1 MRVRV
6 LSPSDRQDITAR
18 VANDFAL
25 RTENLEKYFPPSK
38 TGWRALLHPIAKLT
52 VPALLGVSFDV
63 KPGEVLAL
71 VGANGAGKSTLLRI
85 LTTLLLPT
93 RGRAEICGFDVAREP
108 AKIRRRLGYHT
119 GADACLYARLSG
131 RENLELFA
139 LLNNLSRSETS
150 QRIADLTDLLGLG
163 SLLDRQVRTLSTG
176 NVHRL
181 GLARAL
187 LHAPSVLLLDEPT
200 RSLDPLAAAEFRRF
214 LLQRVVAERG
224 TTVLFASHTLDEVEQ
239 LAGRIAVLDQGRML
253 ICGTPSAVKAAAGME
268 TLEGSLEI
276 LARRTVNRVS

>member
-1 MRVRV
+1 MGRV
-6 LSPSDRQDITAR
+6 LSGLNRQDITAR
-18 VANDFAL
+18 VVNDFAL
-25 RTENLEKYFPPSK
+25 RVENLEKYFPPAT
-38 TGWRALLHPIAKLT
+38 TGWRALLHPVASLT
-52 VPALLGVSFDV
+52 VPALLGISFDV

-85 LTTLLLPT
+85 LTTLLLPS
-93 RGRAEICGFDVAREP
+93 RGRAEVCGFDVARQP
-108 AKIRRRLGYHT
+108 AQVRKRLGYHT

-139 LLNNLSRSETS
+139 SLNNLSRPETS
-150 QRIADLTDLLGLG
+150 RRIASLTDLLGLG

-181 GLARAL
+181 GLARAM

-214 LLQRVVAERG
+214 LLQRVVAEHG
-224 TTVLFASHTLDEVEQ
+224 TTVVFASHTLDEVEQ
-239 LAGRIAVLDQGRML
+239 LAGRMAVLDQGRLL
-253 ICGTPSAVKAAAGME
+253 ICGTLSAVKTAAGRE
-268 TLEGSLEI
+268 TLESALEI
-276 LARRTVNRVS
+276 LTRRPMDHAS